1 MISFCNCKYIY
12 NFSKNNLFSVFCSFF
27 VALCCFSASAQRQL
41 ASYLEYIDTYKEI
54 AISQQRDYGI
64 PASITLAQGI
74 LESGDG
80 NSSLARKANNHFGI
94 KCHKD
99 WKGESMYHD
108 DDRPNECFRS
118 YKDASQSFI
127 DHSEFLCTHQ
137 RYAFLFKY
145 GTTDYKSWAKGLKQ
159 AGYATSK
166 TYADRLIQIIEENN
180 LHRFDKSVQP
190 ATTPEKQT
198 EIAVKTNNFI
208 EVDVNDME
216 ISPFGNIKTNN
227 RTDYVEA
234 LPGDNIDKVATR
246 YELEPWQL
254 RMFNELDANA
264 KLKVGQRLYISRK
277 QSKAE
282 KQYKTHTVKK
292 GETMHDIA
300 QQYAIR
306 LKALYKL
313 NLMEEGT
320 QPKEGDT
327 IQLRK
332 KAKKK

>member
-1 MISFCNCKYIY
+1 MRKV
-12 NFSKNNLFSVFCSFF
+12 LF
-27 VALCCFSASAQRQL
+27 ALVMVLVSQQMVVAQRITRAQ
-41 ASYLEYIDTYKEI
+41 YIDKYGKI
-54 AISQQRDYGI
+54 AVREMNRVGI

-80 NSSLARKANNHFGI
+80 NSTLARKANNHFGI

-99 WKGESMYHD
+99 WKGESMYRD

-118 YKDASQSFI
+118 YKDADQSFV

-137 RYAFLFKY
+137 RYAFLFEY
-145 GTTDYKSWAKGLKQ
+145 GTTDYQKWAKGLKQ
-159 AGYATSK
+159 AGYATSP
-166 TYADRLIQIIEENN
+166 TYADRLIQIIEQNN
-180 LHRFDKSVQP
+180 LQRFDKNVQP
-190 ATTPEKQT
+190 ESTPEERT
-198 EIAVKTNNFI
+198 EIAEQTNNFI
-208 EVDVNDME
+208 EVDVYDME

-227 RTDYVEA
+227 HTDYVEA
-234 LPGDNIDKVATR
+234 LPGDNIESVAAR

-254 RMFNELDANA
+254 RMFNDIELKSV
-264 KLKVGQRLYISRK
+264 KLKTGQRLYISRK

-292 GETMHDIA
+292 GETMHDIS

-306 LKALYKL
+306 LKSLYKL

-320 QPKEGDT
+320 QPKEGDV

>member
-1 MISFCNCKYIY
+1 MRKVLLAVVCLLIAQQT
-12 NFSKNNLFSVFCSFF
+12 VM
-27 VALCCFSASAQRQL
+27 AQRITRAQ
-41 ASYLEYIDTYKEI
+41 YIDKYSKI
-54 AISQQRDYGI
+54 AVREMQRVGI

-80 NSSLARKANNHFGI
+80 NSTLARKANNHFGI

-99 WKGESMYHD
+99 WKGESMYRD
-108 DDRPNECFRS
+108 DDRPNECFRA
-118 YKDASQSFI
+118 YKDADLSFV
-127 DHSEFLCTHQ
+127 DHSEFLCTHK
-137 RYAFLFKY
+137 RYAFLFEY

-159 AGYATSK
+159 AGYATSP
-166 TYADRLIQIIEENN
+166 TYAERLIQIIEANN
-180 LHRFDKSVQP
+180 LQRFDKNVQP
-190 ATTPEKQT
+190 ESTPEERT
-198 EIAVKTNNFI
+198 EIAEQTNNFI
-208 EVDVNDME
+208 EVEVNDLE

-227 RTDYVEA
+227 GVDYVEV
-234 LPGDNIDKVATR
+234 LPGDNIESVAAR

-254 RMFNELDANA
+254 RMFNDLSSKA
-264 KLKVGQRLYISRK
+264 KLTVGQKLYISRK
-277 QSKAE
+277 HSKAE
-282 KQYKTHTVKK
+282 KKYKTHVVKN

-306 LKALYKL
+306 LKSLYKL

-320 QPKEGDT
+320 QPNEGDV

>member
-1 MISFCNCKYIY
+1 MRKILLLTLCAFLSQ
-12 NFSKNNLFSVFCSFF
+12 LSV
-27 VALCCFSASAQRQL
+27 AQRQTR
-41 ASYLEYIDTYKEI
+41 AQYIDKYNKI
-54 AISQQRDYGI
+54 AVREMQRVGI

-80 NSSLARKANNHFGI
+80 NSTLARKANNHFGI

-99 WKGESMYHD
+99 WKGESMYRD

-118 YKDASQSFI
+118 YKDANQSFV
-127 DHSEFLCTHQ
+127 DHSEFLCTHK
-137 RYAFLFKY
+137 RYAFLFEY
-145 GTTDYKSWAKGLKQ
+145 GTTDYKKWAKGLKQ
-159 AGYATSK
+159 AGYATSP
-166 TYADRLIQIIEENN
+166 TYADRLIQIIEQNN
-180 LHRFDKSVQP
+180 LQRFDKAVKPES
-190 ATTPEKQT
+190 TPEERT
-198 EIAVKTNNFI
+198 EIAEQTNNFI

-216 ISPFGNIKTNN
+216 VSPFGNIKTNN
-227 RTDYVEA
+227 GVDYVEA
-234 LPGDNIDKVATR
+234 LPGDNIESVAAR

-254 RMFNELDANA
+254 RMFNELDAKA

-292 GETMHDIA
+292 GETMHSIA

-306 LKALYKL
+306 LKSLYKL

-320 QPKEGDT
+320 QPNEGDVL
-327 IQLRK
+327 QLRK

>member
-1 MISFCNCKYIY
+1 MRKILLLTLCAFLSQ
-12 NFSKNNLFSVFCSFF
+12 LSV
-27 VALCCFSASAQRQL
+27 AQRQTR
-41 ASYLEYIDTYKEI
+41 AQYIDKYNKI
-54 AISQQRDYGI
+54 AVREMQRVGI

-80 NSSLARKANNHFGI
+80 NSTLARKANNHFGI

-99 WKGESMYHD
+99 WKGESMYRD

-118 YKDASQSFI
+118 YKDANQSFV

-159 AGYATSK
+159 AGYATSP
-166 TYADRLIQIIEENN
+166 TYADRLIQIIEQNN
-180 LHRFDKSVQP
+180 LQRFDKAVQP
-190 ATTPEKQT
+190 STTPEKQT
-198 EIAVKTNNFI
+198 EIAEQTNNFV

-216 ISPFGNIKTNN
+216 VSPFGNIKTNN
-227 RTDYVEA
+227 GVDYVEV
-234 LPGDNIDKVATR
+234 LPGDNLESVAAR
-246 YELEPWQL
+246 YEMEPWQL
-254 RMFNELDANA
+254 RMFNDIDSKSV
-264 KLKVGQRLYISRK
+264 KLKTGQRLYISRK

-292 GETMHDIA
+292 GETMHDIS

-313 NLMEEGT
+313 NLMDEGT
-320 QPKEGDT
+320 QPNEGDI

>member
-1 MISFCNCKYIY
+1 MKKILLLTLCAFYVQ
-12 NFSKNNLFSVFCSFF
+12 LSV
-27 VALCCFSASAQRQL
+27 AQRQTR
-41 ASYLEYIDTYKEI
+41 AQYIDKYSKI
-54 AISQQRDYGI
+54 AVREMQRVGI

-80 NSSLARKANNHFGI
+80 NSTLARKANNHFGI

-99 WKGESMYHD
+99 WKGESMYRD

-118 YKDASQSFI
+118 YKDANQSFV
-127 DHSEFLCTHQ
+127 DHSEFLCTHK
-137 RYAFLFKY
+137 RYAFLFEY
-145 GTTDYKSWAKGLKQ
+145 GTTDYKKWAKGLKQ
-159 AGYATSK
+159 AGYATSP
-166 TYADRLIQIIEENN
+166 TYADRLIQIIEQNN
-180 LHRFDKSVQP
+180 LQRFDKAVKPES
-190 ATTPEKQT
+190 TPEERT
-198 EIAVKTNNFI
+198 EIAEQTNNFI

-216 ISPFGNIKTNN
+216 VSPFGNIKTNN
-227 RTDYVEA
+227 GVDYVEV
-234 LPGDNIDKVATR
+234 LPGDNIETVAAR

-254 RMFNELDANA
+254 RMFNDIDSKSV
-264 KLKVGQRLYISRK
+264 KLKTGQRLYISRK

-292 GETMHDIA
+292 GETMHDIS

-320 QPKEGDT
+320 QPNEGDT

>member
-1 MISFCNCKYIY
+1 MRKF
-12 NFSKNNLFSVFCSFF
+12 LFAV
-27 VALCCFSASAQRQL
+27 VGLVLMQQTLVAQRITREQ
-41 ASYLEYIDTYKEI
+41 YINKYSKI
-54 AISQQRDYGI
+54 AVQEMNRVGI

-118 YKDASQSFI
+118 YKDANQSFI

-137 RYAFLFKY
+137 RYAFLFGY
-145 GTTDYKSWAKGLKQ
+145 GTTDYKKWAKGLKE

-180 LHRFDKSVQP
+180 LQRFDKTVQP

-216 ISPFGNIKTNN
+216 IAPFGNIKTNN

-234 LPGDNIDKVATR
+234 LPGDNIESVAAR

-254 RMFNELDANA
+254 RLFNDLDSKA
-264 KLKVGQRLYISRK
+264 KLKAGQRLYISRK

-282 KQYKTHTVKK
+282 KKYKTHIVKK
-292 GETMHDIA
+292 GETMLDIS

-306 LKALYKL
+306 LKSLYKL
-313 NLMEEGT
+313 NLMEPGT
-320 QPKEGDT
+320 QPNEGDT

>member
-1 MISFCNCKYIY
+1 MRKF
-12 NFSKNNLFSVFCSFF
+12 LFAV
-27 VALCCFSASAQRQL
+27 VGLVLMQQTVVAQRITRAQ
-41 ASYLEYIDTYKEI
+41 YIDKYSKI
-54 AISQQRDYGI
+54 AVREMNRVGI

-80 NSSLARKANNHFGI
+80 NSTLARKANNHFGI

-99 WKGESMYHD
+99 WKGESMYRD
-108 DDRPNECFRS
+108 DDRPNECFRL
-118 YKDASQSFI
+118 YKDANQSFV

-137 RYAFLFKY
+137 RYAFLFEY
-145 GTTDYKSWAKGLKQ
+145 GTTDYKKWAKGLKQ
-159 AGYATSK
+159 AGYATSP
-166 TYADRLIQIIEENN
+166 TYADRLIQIIEQNN
-180 LHRFDKSVQP
+180 LQRFDKNVQP
-190 ATTPEKQT
+190 ESTPEERT
-198 EIAVKTNNFI
+198 EIAEQTNNFI
-208 EVDVNDME
+208 EVDVYDME

-227 RTDYVEA
+227 GVDYVEVMS
-234 LPGDNIDKVATR
+234 GDNIESVAAR

-254 RMFNELDANA
+254 RMFNDIDSKSV

-282 KQYKTHTVKK
+282 KKYKTHTVKK
-292 GETMHDIA
+292 GETMHDIS

-306 LKALYKL
+306 LKSLYKL
-313 NLMEEGT
+313 NLMEPGT
-320 QPKEGDT
+320 QPNEGDT

>member
-1 MISFCNCKYIY
+1 MRKV
-12 NFSKNNLFSVFCSFF
+12 LFTVVFLMTMLHSV
-27 VALCCFSASAQRQL
+27 VAQRITRTQ
-41 ASYLEYIDTYKEI
+41 YIDRYSKI
-54 AISQQRDYGI
+54 AVREMNRVGI

-80 NSSLARKANNHFGI
+80 NSTLARRANNHFGI

-99 WKGESMYHD
+99 WKGESMYRD
-108 DDRPNECFRS
+108 DDLPNECFRS
-118 YKDASQSFI
+118 YKDADQSFV
-127 DHSEFLCTHQ
+127 DHSEFLCTHK
-137 RYAFLFKY
+137 RYAFLFDY

-159 AGYATSK
+159 AGYATSP
-166 TYADRLIQIIEENN
+166 TYAERLIEIIEQNN
-180 LHRFDKSVQP
+180 LMRFDKSVEP
-190 ATTPEKQT
+190 ESTPEERT
-198 EIAVKTNNFI
+198 EIAEQTNNFI
-208 EVDVNDME
+208 EVDVFDME
-216 ISPFGNIKTNN
+216 VSPFGNIKTNN
-227 RTDYVEA
+227 GVDYVEV
-234 LPGDNIDKVATR
+234 LPGDNIENIADR

-254 RMFNELDANA
+254 RMFNDIESKSV

-282 KQYKTHTVKK
+282 KKFKTHTVKK

-320 QPKEGDT
+320 QPNEGDT

>member
-1 MISFCNCKYIY
+1 MRKV
-12 NFSKNNLFSVFCSFF
+12 LFTVVFLMTMLHSV
-27 VALCCFSASAQRQL
+27 VAQRITRTQ
-41 ASYLEYIDTYKEI
+41 YIDRYSKI
-54 AISQQRDYGI
+54 AVREMNRVGI

-80 NSSLARKANNHFGI
+80 NSTLARRANNHFGI

-99 WKGESMYHD
+99 WKGESMYRD
-108 DDRPNECFRS
+108 DDLPNECFRS
-118 YKDASQSFI
+118 YKDADQSFV
-127 DHSEFLCTHQ
+127 DHSEFLCTHK
-137 RYAFLFKY
+137 RYAFLFDY

-159 AGYATSK
+159 AGYATSP
-166 TYADRLIQIIEENN
+166 TYAERLIEIIEQNN
-180 LHRFDKSVQP
+180 LMRFDKSVEP
-190 ATTPEKQT
+190 ESTPEERT
-198 EIAVKTNNFI
+198 EIAEQTNNFI
-208 EVDVNDME
+208 EVDVFDME
-216 ISPFGNIKTNN
+216 VSPFGNIKTNN
-227 RTDYVEA
+227 GVDYVEV
-234 LPGDNIDKVATR
+234 LPGDNIENIAAR

-254 RMFNELDANA
+254 RMFNDIESKSV

-282 KQYKTHTVKK
+282 KKFKTHTVKK

-306 LKALYKL
+306 LKVLYKL

-320 QPKEGDT
+320 QPNEGDT

>member
-1 MISFCNCKYIY
+1 MRKV
-12 NFSKNNLFSVFCSFF
+12 LFSVVVLMTMLQS
-27 VALCCFSASAQRQL
+27 VMAQRITRTQ
-41 ASYLEYIDTYKEI
+41 YIDKYSKI
-54 AISQQRDYGI
+54 AVREMNRVGI

-80 NSSLARKANNHFGI
+80 NSTLARRANNHFGI

-99 WKGESMYHD
+99 WKGESMYRD
-108 DDRPNECFRS
+108 DDLPNECFRS
-118 YKDASQSFI
+118 YKDADQSFV
-127 DHSEFLCTHQ
+127 DHSEFLCTHK
-137 RYAFLFKY
+137 RYAFLFDY

-159 AGYATSK
+159 AGYATSP
-166 TYADRLIQIIEENN
+166 TYAERLIEIIEQNN
-180 LHRFDKSVQP
+180 LMRFDKSVEP
-190 ATTPEKQT
+190 ESTPEERT
-198 EIAVKTNNFI
+198 EIAEQTNNFI
-208 EVDVNDME
+208 EVDVFDME
-216 ISPFGNIKTNN
+216 VSPFGNIKTNN
-227 RTDYVEA
+227 GVDYVEV
-234 LPGDNIDKVATR
+234 LPGDNIENIAAR

-254 RMFNELDANA
+254 RMFNDIESKSV

-313 NLMEEGT
+313 NLMEEGS
-320 QPKEGDT
+320 QPNEGDT
-327 IQLRK
+327 IQLRR

>member
-1 MISFCNCKYIY
+1 
-12 NFSKNNLFSVFCSFF
+12 
-27 VALCCFSASAQRQL
+27 
-41 ASYLEYIDTYKEI
+41 
-54 AISQQRDYGI
+54 
-64 PASITLAQGI
+64 
-74 LESGDG
+74 
-80 NSSLARKANNHFGI
+80 
-94 KCHKD
+94 
-99 WKGESMYHD
+99 MYRD
-108 DDRPNECFRS
+108 DDLPNECFRS
-118 YKDASQSFI
+118 YKDADQSFV
-127 DHSEFLCTHQ
+127 DHSEFLCTHK
-137 RYAFLFKY
+137 RYAFLFDY

-159 AGYATSK
+159 AGYATSP
-166 TYADRLIQIIEENN
+166 TYAERLIEIIEQNN
-180 LHRFDKSVQP
+180 LMRFDKSVEP
-190 ATTPEKQT
+190 ESTPEERT
-198 EIAVKTNNFI
+198 EIAVQTNNFI
-208 EVDVNDME
+208 EVDVFDME
-216 ISPFGNIKTNN
+216 VSPFGNIKTNN
-227 RTDYVEA
+227 GVDYVEV
-234 LPGDNIDKVATR
+234 LPGDNIENIAAR

-254 RMFNELDANA
+254 RMFNDIESKSV

-292 GETMHDIA
+292 GETMHDIS

>member
-1 MISFCNCKYIY
+1 MRKILLLTLCAFLSQ
-12 NFSKNNLFSVFCSFF
+12 LSV
-27 VALCCFSASAQRQL
+27 AQRQTR
-41 ASYLEYIDTYKEI
+41 AQYIDKYNKI
-54 AISQQRDYGI
+54 AVREMQRVGI

-80 NSSLARKANNHFGI
+80 NSTLARKANNHFGI

-99 WKGESMYHD
+99 WKGESMYRD

-118 YKDASQSFI
+118 YKDANQSFV
-127 DHSEFLCTHQ
+127 DHSEFLCTHK
-137 RYAFLFKY
+137 RYAFLFEY
-145 GTTDYKSWAKGLKQ
+145 GTTDYKKWAKGLKQ
-159 AGYATSK
+159 AGYATSP
-166 TYADRLIQIIEENN
+166 TYADRLIQIIEQNN
-180 LHRFDKSVQP
+180 LQRFDKNVQP
-190 ATTPEKQT
+190 ESTPEERT

-216 ISPFGNIKTNN
+216 VSPFGNIKTNN
-227 RTDYVEA
+227 GVDYVEA
-234 LPGDNIDKVATR
+234 LPGDNIESVAAR

-254 RMFNELDANA
+254 RMFNELDAKA

-292 GETMHDIA
+292 GETMHSIS

-320 QPKEGDT
+320 QPNEGDV